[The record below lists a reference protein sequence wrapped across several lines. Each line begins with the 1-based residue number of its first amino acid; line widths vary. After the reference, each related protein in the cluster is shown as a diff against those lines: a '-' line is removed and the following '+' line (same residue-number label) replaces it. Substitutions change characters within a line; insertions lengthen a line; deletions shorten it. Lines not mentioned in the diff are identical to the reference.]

1 MKGWSIDELNIAI
14 NMIESKKT
22 YKEISDVLNRTER
35 SIREKLRKN
44 GFRYIDYIED
54 TDSVFECL
62 ECQLKFVDKKYNDR
76 KFCSRSCSVTFNN
89 KFKIKNGN
97 YAVKNTLSKD
107 CKNCGNIL
115 NNTNRVKTYCNT
127 KCQKDFEKKLIFEKI
142 ESGEYN
148 CKNPRK
154 YKEYLIDKFGN
165 KCMKCGWGEVHSLTG
180 NIPIQLEHKDGDSN
194 NNSVNNLEL
203 LCPNCHSLT
212 DTFGYLNKGKGRNE
226 RKMYRESLKKL
237 TIDELIEEKKKLE
250 TRE

>member
-1 MKGWSIDELNIAI
+1 MKSWSIDELNIAI

-54 TDSVFECL
+54 IDSVFECL

-97 YAVKNTLSKD
+97 YAVKNILSKD

-127 KCQKDFEKKLIFEKI
+127 KCQKDFEKKLIFERI
-142 ESGEYN
+142 ENGDNTFYCN
-148 CKNPRK
+148 T
-154 YKEYLIDKFGN
+154 YKRYLIFKYGE
-165 KCMKCGWGEVHSLTG
+165 KCMECGWNKVNISTG
-180 NIPIQLEHKDGDSN
+180 KVPIQLEHIDGNSD
-194 NNSVNNLEL
+194 NNSLDNLKL

-212 DTFGYLNKGKGRNE
+212 PTYGALNKGNGRKN
-226 RKMYRESLKKL
+226 RKR
-237 TIDELIEEKKKLE
+237 
-250 TRE
+250 